1 MEIRAD
7 DLSSRDAYRLSIA
20 CVIPRPIAWVSTCDH
35 SGRAN
40 LAPFSFFGGVSSA
53 PPTVMVSVGRRRG
66 ERKDTAR
73 NLLARRE
80 CVVHLA
86 DRALAE
92 PMVRTSAEAPHGESE
107 FELAGLTAVAST
119 EVTPPRVGEA
129 KIAMEAILA
138 RHLEIG
144 AGPVD
149 LFLLEVVRFHLDDG
163 IVVDGLPDAAR
174 LAAVGRLGGISYCDT
189 HEVFDIARPG

>member
-7 DLSSRDAYRLSIA
+7 DLSSRDAYRLLIA

-35 SGRAN
+35 SGRPN

-53 PPTVMVSVGRRRG
+53 PPTLMVSVGRRRG

-80 CVVHLA
+80 CVVHIAGRTLA
-86 DRALAE
+86 DQ
-92 PMVRTSAEAPHGESE
+92 MVRTSAEVPHGESE
-107 FELAGLTAVAST
+107 FDMAGLTTAPST
-119 EVTPPRVGEA
+119 EVTPPRVAEA
-129 KIAMEAILA
+129 KIAMESILS

-144 AGPVD
+144 AAPVD
-149 LFLLEVVRFHLDDG
+149 LFLLEVVRFHVDDG
-163 IVVDGLPDAAR
+163 ILADGLPDPAR
-174 LAAVGRLGGISYCDT
+174 LAAIGRLGGISYCDT
-189 HEVFDIARPG
+189 HEVFDIERG